1 MSFNNN
7 AKDNGVPG
15 TKAGMTSSREP
26 VNFMKLFL
34 GSGMVTFLNAVRVFV
49 VNKLLAVFLPPTAFA
64 CVGQFMNFMT
74 MGQATSSLALQNGW
88 VSLSAQNKN
97 NLEQLR
103 GVWRGGF
110 RLTTFASIITFAV
123 ALVFCFM
130 LPLEKFFPEIHP
142 RLVQAA
148 VIFALPGVFATN
160 IITIAASV
168 MNGLGHYRRWALI
181 NMVSSLW
188 QMLWVAF
195 FLYSER
201 LSVLSIVATQ
211 SVVAGI
217 FAAQIASRAGFS
229 LSEIRKSAL
238 DIRAPW
244 VSYALMGIVPMVLSP
259 VVLTFM
265 RMTIGENLGWD
276 AAGIWQ
282 GIWKISDFLTAF
294 FSAILGVIILPKVSA
309 KMVKSEFWNMFRP
322 LLLKSMALALVAV
335 LILYFGRS
343 LFVALMLS
351 SAYAGAADYM
361 PMQLLGDFFRVG
373 GWALGLVL
381 IARRETK
388 KFLILEICSELVLAS
403 ATVAFVKL
411 YEFNGPM
418 MAYALENFLTLVA
431 SFILVSRLEW
441 SKTEGCEA

>member
-123 ALVFCFM
+123 ALVLCFM

-148 VIFALPGVFATN
+148 IIFALPGVFATN
-160 IITIAASV
+160 VITITSSV

-181 NMVSSLW
+181 NMVTSLW

-195 FLYSER
+195 FLYTGR

-211 SVVAGI
+211 SVIAGV

-229 LSEIRKSAL
+229 LNEIRKTAL

-244 VSYALMGIVPMVLSP
+244 MSYALMGIVPMVLTP

-265 RMTIGENLGWD
+265 RVTIGENLGWN

-282 GIWKISDFLTAF
+282 GLWKISDFLTAF

-309 KMVKSEFWNMFRP
+309 ALTKSEFWGMFRP
-322 LLLKSMALALVAV
+322 VLMKTMALALVAV
-335 LILYFGRS
+335 AILYFGRS
-343 LFVALMLS
+343 LLVTVMLS
-351 SAYAGAADYM
+351 SAYAGAADYI
-361 PMQLLGDFFRVG
+361 PLQLLGDFFRVG

-381 IARRETK
+381 VARRETK

-403 ATVAFVKL
+403 ATYGFVKL

-418 MAYALENFLTLVA
+418 MAYAIENFLTFVA
-431 SFILVSRLEW
+431 SFIIVSRLDW
-441 SKTEGCEA
+441 AKK

>member
-1 MSFNNN
+1 
-7 AKDNGVPG
+7 
-15 TKAGMTSSREP
+15 
-26 VNFMKLFL
+26 
-34 GSGMVTFLNAVRVFV
+34 MVTFLNALRVFV
-49 VNKLLAVFLPPTAFA
+49 VNKLLAVFLPPAAFA

-88 VSLSAQNKN
+88 VSLTAQNRD

-110 RLTTFASIITFAV
+110 RLTTYASIFTFAV
-123 ALVFCFM
+123 ALVLCFTV
-130 LPLEKFFPEIHP
+130 PLERFFPGIHP

-148 VIFALPGVFATN
+148 IIFALPGVLATN
-160 IITIAASV
+160 VITITASV

-195 FLYSER
+195 FIYTGR

-211 SVVAGI
+211 SIIAGI
-217 FAAQIASRAGFS
+217 FAGQIAARAGFS
-229 LSEIRKSAL
+229 LNEIRKTAL
-238 DIRAPW
+238 DIRLPW
-244 VSYALMGIVPMVLSP
+244 ASFALMGIVPMILTP

-265 RMTIGENLGWD
+265 RSTIGTNLGWN

-282 GIWKISDFLTAF
+282 GIWKISDFFTAF

-309 KMVKSEFWNMFRP
+309 KMAKSEFWGLFRP
-322 LLLKSMALALVAV
+322 ILLKTILLALVAV
-335 LILYFGRS
+335 VILYFGRS
-343 LFVALMLS
+343 LLVAVMLS
-351 SAYAGAADYM
+351 SAYAGAADYISV
-361 PMQLLGDFFRVG
+361 QLLGDFFRVG

-388 KFLILEICSELVLAS
+388 KFLMLEICSQLVLATS
-403 ATVAFVKL
+403 TYFFVKL

>member
-1 MSFNNN
+1 M
-7 AKDNGVPG
+7 
-15 TKAGMTSSREP
+15 SSRENKTNHQP
-26 VNFMKLFL
+26 VNFWKAFM

-49 VNKLLAVFLPPTAFA
+49 VNKLLAMFLPPAAFA

-88 VSLSAQNKN
+88 VSLSAQNKD

-110 RLTTFASIITFAV
+110 RLTTFASIATFAI
-123 ALVFCFM
+123 ALVLCFTV
-130 LPLEKFFPEIHP
+130 PLENFFPGIHP

-148 VIFALPGVFATN
+148 IIFALPGVLATN
-160 IITIAASV
+160 VITISASV

-188 QMLWVAF
+188 QMFWVAF
-195 FLYSER
+195 FLYTER
-201 LSVLSIVATQ
+201 LSILSIVATQ

-217 FAAQIASRAGFS
+217 FAAQIAARAGFS
-229 LSEIRKSAL
+229 LSEIRKTAL

-244 VSYALMGIVPMVLSP
+244 LSYALMGIVPMVLSP

-265 RMTIGENLGWD
+265 RSTIGTELGWD

-282 GIWKISDFLTAF
+282 GIWKISDFMTAF

-309 KMVKSEFWNMFRP
+309 NMSKSEFWGMFRP
-322 LLLKSMALALVAV
+322 ILVKSMALALVAV
-335 LILYFGRS
+335 TIFYFGRS
-343 LFVALMLS
+343 LLVGIMLS
-351 SAYAGAADYM
+351 SSYAGAADYM
-361 PMQLLGDFFRVG
+361 MMQLLGDFFRVG

-388 KFLILEICSELVLAS
+388 KFLVLEICSELVLACS
-403 ATVAFVKL
+403 TYAFVKL

-431 SFILVSRLEW
+431 SFILVNSLKW
-441 SKTEGCEA
+441 GNK

>member
-1 MSFNNN
+1 
-7 AKDNGVPG
+7 
-15 TKAGMTSSREP
+15 
-26 VNFMKLFL
+26 
-34 GSGMVTFLNAVRVFV
+34 MVTFLNAVRVFV

-74 MGQATSSLALQNGW
+74 IGQATSSLALQNGW
-88 VSLSAQNKN
+88 VSLSAQNKS

-123 ALVFCFM
+123 ALVLCFT

-148 VIFALPGVFATN
+148 IIFALPGVFATN
-160 IITIAASV
+160 IITITSSV

-181 NMVSSLW
+181 NMVTSLW

-195 FLYSER
+195 FLYTGR

-211 SVVAGI
+211 SVVAGV

-229 LSEIRKSAL
+229 LNEIRKTVL

-244 VSYALMGIVPMVLSP
+244 ISYALMGIVPMVLSP

-265 RMTIGENLGWD
+265 RLTIGENLGWN

-282 GIWKISDFLTAF
+282 GIWKISDSLTAF

-309 KMVKSEFWNMFRP
+309 ALTKSEFWGMFRP
-322 LLLKSMALALVAV
+322 VLMKTMALAFMAVA
-335 LILYFGRS
+335 ILYFGRS
-343 LFVALMLS
+343 LLVTVMLS
-351 SAYAGAADYM
+351 SAYAGAADYI

-388 KFLILEICSELVLAS
+388 KFLILEICSEFVLAS
-403 ATVAFVKL
+403 ATYGLVKL

-418 MAYALENFLTLVA
+418 MAYAFENFLTLVA
-431 SFILVSRLEW
+431 SFIIVSRLDW
-441 SKTEGCEA
+441 AKT

>member
-97 NLEQLR
+97 NLDQLR

-110 RLTTFASIITFAV
+110 RLTTFASIITFVV
-123 ALVFCFM
+123 ALVLCFM

-148 VIFALPGVFATN
+148 IIFALPGVFATN
-160 IITIAASV
+160 VITITSSV

-181 NMVSSLW
+181 NMVTSLW

-195 FLYSER
+195 FLYTGR

-211 SVVAGI
+211 SVIAGV

-229 LSEIRKSAL
+229 LNEIRKTAL

-244 VSYALMGIVPMVLSP
+244 MSYALMGIVPMVLTP

-265 RMTIGENLGWD
+265 RLTIGENLGWN

-309 KMVKSEFWNMFRP
+309 ALTKSEFWGMFRP
-322 LLLKSMALALVAV
+322 VLIKTMALALVAV
-335 LILYFGRS
+335 AILYFGRS
-343 LFVALMLS
+343 LLVTVMLS
-351 SAYAGAADYM
+351 SMYAGAADYI
-361 PMQLLGDFFRVG
+361 PLQLLGDFFRVG

-388 KFLILEICSELVLAS
+388 KFLILEICSEFILAS
-403 ATVAFVKL
+403 ATYGFVKL

-431 SFILVSRLEW
+431 SFIIVSRLDW
-441 SKTEGCEA
+441 AKK

>member
-1 MSFNNN
+1 
-7 AKDNGVPG
+7 
-15 TKAGMTSSREP
+15 
-26 VNFMKLFL
+26 
-34 GSGMVTFLNAVRVFV
+34 
-49 VNKLLAVFLPPTAFA
+49 
-64 CVGQFMNFMT
+64 MNFMT
-74 MGQATSSLALQNGW
+74 IGQATSSLALQNGW
-88 VSLSAQNKN
+88 VSLTAQNKG

-110 RLTTFASIITFAV
+110 RLTTFASILTFAV
-123 ALVFCFM
+123 ALVLCFS

-148 VIFALPGVFATN
+148 IIFALPGVFATN
-160 IITIAASV
+160 VITITSSV

-181 NMVSSLW
+181 NMVTSLW

-195 FLYSER
+195 FLYTGR

-211 SVVAGI
+211 SVIAGV

-229 LSEIRKSAL
+229 LNEIRKTAL

-244 VSYALMGIVPMVLSP
+244 ISYALMGIVPMVLTP

-265 RMTIGENLGWD
+265 RLTIGENLGWN

-309 KMVKSEFWNMFRP
+309 ALTKSEFWGMFRP
-322 LLLKSMALALVAV
+322 VLIKTTALALVAV
-335 LILYFGRS
+335 AILYFGRS
-343 LFVALMLS
+343 LLVTVMLS
-351 SAYAGAADYM
+351 SMYAGAADYI
-361 PMQLLGDFFRVG
+361 PLQLLGDFFRVG

-388 KFLILEICSELVLAS
+388 KFLTLEICSELVLAS
-403 ATVAFVKL
+403 ATFGFVKVF
-411 YEFNGPM
+411 EFNGPM

-431 SFILVSRLEW
+431 SFFIVSRLDW
-441 SKTEGCEA
+441 AKK

>member
-1 MSFNNN
+1 MKSDSLNFW
-7 AKDNGVPG
+7 
-15 TKAGMTSSREP
+15 KA
-26 VNFMKLFL
+26 FM

-49 VNKLLAVFLPPTAFA
+49 VNKLLAVFLPPSAFA
-64 CVGQFMNFMT
+64 CVGQFMNILT

-88 VSLSAQNKN
+88 VSLSAQNKD
-97 NLEQLR
+97 NLERLR

-110 RLTTFASIITFAV
+110 RLTTFATIATAV
-123 ALVFCFM
+123 VAVLLCFSV
-130 LPLEKFFPEIHP
+130 PLENFFPGVHP

-148 VIFALPGVFATN
+148 ILFALPGVFATN
-160 IITIAASV
+160 VITITSSV

-195 FLYSER
+195 FLYTGR

-229 LSEIRKSAL
+229 LNEIRKTAL

-244 VSYALMGIVPMVLSP
+244 FSYAMMGIVPMVLTP

-265 RMTIGENLGWD
+265 RQTVGENLGWN

-294 FSAILGVIILPKVSA
+294 FSAILGVIILPKVSE
-309 KMVKSEFWNMFRP
+309 KLTKREFWGMFRP
-322 LLLKSMALALVAV
+322 ILLKSLALALVAV
-335 LILYFGRS
+335 VVLYIGRS
-343 LFVALMLS
+343 LLVAVMLS

-361 PMQLLGDFFRVG
+361 MLQLLGDFFRVG

-381 IARRETK
+381 IARRETR
-388 KFLILEICSELVLAS
+388 KFLMLEICSQLVLAS
-403 ATVAFVKL
+403 ATYVFVRL
-411 YEFNGPM
+411 YEFEGPM

-431 SFILVSRLEW
+431 SLIIVGRLDW
-441 SKTEGCEA
+441 PQK

>member
-1 MSFNNN
+1 MNSNDKN
-7 AKDNGVPG
+7 
-15 TKAGMTSSREP
+15 SRES

-49 VNKLLAVFLPPTAFA
+49 VNKLLAVFLPPSAFA

-110 RLTTFASIITFAV
+110 RLTTFASIVTFAV
-123 ALVFCFM
+123 ALVLCFT

-148 VIFALPGVFATN
+148 IIFALPGVFAMN
-160 IITIAASV
+160 IITITSSV

-181 NMVSSLW
+181 NMVTSLW

-195 FLYSER
+195 FLYTGR

-211 SVVAGI
+211 SVVAGV

-229 LSEIRKSAL
+229 LNEIRKTAL

-244 VSYALMGIVPMVLSP
+244 ISYALMGIVPMVLSP

-265 RMTIGENLGWD
+265 RLTIGENLGWN

-309 KMVKSEFWNMFRP
+309 ALTKSEFWGMFRP
-322 LLLKSMALALVAV
+322 VLMKTMALALVAV
-335 LILYFGRS
+335 AILYFGRS
-343 LFVALMLS
+343 LLVTVMLS
-351 SAYAGAADYM
+351 SAYAGAADYI
-361 PMQLLGDFFRVG
+361 PMHLLGDFFRVG

-388 KFLILEICSELVLAS
+388 KFLILEICSEFVLAS
-403 ATVAFVKL
+403 ATYGLVKL

-431 SFILVSRLEW
+431 SFIIVSRLDW
-441 SKTEGCEA
+441 AKK

>member
-1 MSFNNN
+1 
-7 AKDNGVPG
+7 
-15 TKAGMTSSREP
+15 MTSSREP
-26 VNFMKLFL
+26 VNFMKLFF
-34 GSGMVTFLNAVRVFV
+34 GSGMVTFLNALRVFV

-74 MGQATSSLALQNGW
+74 IGQATSSLALQNGW

-123 ALVFCFM
+123 ALVLCFT

-148 VIFALPGVFATN
+148 IIFALPGVFATN
-160 IITIAASV
+160 VITITSSV
-168 MNGLGHYRRWALI
+168 MNGLGHYRRWVLI
-181 NMVSSLW
+181 NMVTSLW

-195 FLYSER
+195 FLYTGR

-211 SVVAGI
+211 SVVAGV

-229 LSEIRKSAL
+229 LNEIRKTAL

-244 VSYALMGIVPMVLSP
+244 ISYALMGIVPMVLSP

-265 RMTIGENLGWD
+265 RLTIGENLGWN

-309 KMVKSEFWNMFRP
+309 MLTKSEFWGMFRP
-322 LLLKSMALALVAV
+322 VLMKTMALALVAV
-335 LILYFGRS
+335 AILYFGRS
-343 LFVALMLS
+343 LLVTVMLS
-351 SAYAGAADYM
+351 SAYAGAADYI

-388 KFLILEICSELVLAS
+388 KFLILEICSEFVLAS
-403 ATVAFVKL
+403 ATYGFVKL

-431 SFILVSRLEW
+431 SFIIVSRLKW
-441 SKTEGCEA
+441 AKK

>member
-1 MSFNNN
+1 MNSND
-7 AKDNGVPG
+7 K
-15 TKAGMTSSREP
+15 TSRES
-26 VNFMKLFL
+26 VNFMKLFF
-34 GSGMVTFLNAVRVFV
+34 GSGMVTFLSAVRVFV
-49 VNKLLAVFLPPTAFA
+49 VNKLLAVFLPPSAFA

-74 MGQATSSLALQNGW
+74 IGQATSSLALQNGW
-88 VSLSAQNKN
+88 VSLTAQNKG

-110 RLTTFASIITFAV
+110 RLTTFASILTFAV
-123 ALVFCFM
+123 ALVLCFS

-148 VIFALPGVFATN
+148 IIFALPGVFATN
-160 IITIAASV
+160 VITITSSV

-181 NMVSSLW
+181 NMVTSLW

-195 FLYSER
+195 FLYTGR

-211 SVVAGI
+211 SVIAGV

-229 LSEIRKSAL
+229 LNEIRKTAL

-244 VSYALMGIVPMVLSP
+244 ISYALMGIVPMVLTP

-265 RMTIGENLGWD
+265 RQTIGENLGWN

-309 KMVKSEFWNMFRP
+309 ALTKSEFWGMFRP
-322 LLLKSMALALVAV
+322 VLIKTMALALVAV
-335 LILYFGRS
+335 AILYFGRS
-343 LFVALMLS
+343 LLVTVMLS
-351 SAYAGAADYM
+351 SMYAGAADYI
-361 PMQLLGDFFRVG
+361 PLQLLGDFFRVG

-388 KFLILEICSELVLAS
+388 KFLTLEICSELVLAS
-403 ATVAFVKL
+403 ATFGFVKVF
-411 YEFNGPM
+411 EFNGPM

-431 SFILVSRLEW
+431 SFFIVSRLDW
-441 SKTEGCEA
+441 AKK

>member
-1 MSFNNN
+1 MNSND
-7 AKDNGVPG
+7 K
-15 TKAGMTSSREP
+15 TSRES
-26 VNFMKLFL
+26 VNFMKLFF
-34 GSGMVTFLNAVRVFV
+34 GSGMVTFLSAVRVFV
-49 VNKLLAVFLPPTAFA
+49 VNKLLAVFLPPSAFA

-74 MGQATSSLALQNGW
+74 IGQATSSLALQNGW
-88 VSLSAQNKN
+88 VSLTAQNKG

-110 RLTTFASIITFAV
+110 RLTTFASILTFAV
-123 ALVFCFM
+123 ALVLCFS

-148 VIFALPGVFATN
+148 IIFALPGVFATN
-160 IITIAASV
+160 VITITSSV

-181 NMVSSLW
+181 NMVTSLW

-195 FLYSER
+195 FLYTGR

-211 SVVAGI
+211 SVIAGV

-229 LSEIRKSAL
+229 LNEIRKTAL

-244 VSYALMGIVPMVLSP
+244 ISYALMGIVPMVLTP

-265 RMTIGENLGWD
+265 RLTIGENLGWN

-309 KMVKSEFWNMFRP
+309 ALTKSEFWGMFRP
-322 LLLKSMALALVAV
+322 VLIKTMALALVAV
-335 LILYFGRS
+335 AILYFGRS
-343 LFVALMLS
+343 LLVTVMLS
-351 SAYAGAADYM
+351 SMYAGAADYI
-361 PMQLLGDFFRVG
+361 PLQLLGDFFRVG

-388 KFLILEICSELVLAS
+388 KFLTLEICSELVLAS
-403 ATVAFVKL
+403 ATFGFVKVF
-411 YEFNGPM
+411 EFNGPM

-431 SFILVSRLEW
+431 SFFIVSRLDW
-441 SKTEGCEA
+441 AKK

>member
-1 MSFNNN
+1 M
-7 AKDNGVPG
+7 
-15 TKAGMTSSREP
+15 
-26 VNFMKLFL
+26 
-34 GSGMVTFLNAVRVFV
+34 GSGMVTFLNALRVFV
-49 VNKLLAVFLPPTAFA
+49 VNKLLAVFLPPAAFA

-74 MGQATSSLALQNGW
+74 IGQATSSLALQNGW
-88 VSLSAQNKN
+88 VSLSAQNKDH
-97 NLEQLR
+97 LEQLR

-110 RLTTFASIITFAV
+110 RLTTFASIATFAI
-123 ALVFCFM
+123 ALVLCFT
-130 LPLEKFFPEIHP
+130 LPLEKFLPGIHP

-188 QMLWVAF
+188 QMFWVAF

-322 LLLKSMALALVAV
+322 ILLKSMALALVAV

-343 LFVALMLS
+343 LFVVLMLS

-431 SFILVSRLEW
+431 SFILVSRLDW
-441 SKTEGCEA
+441 AKTEGSKK

>member
-1 MSFNNN
+1 MNSNDKN
-7 AKDNGVPG
+7 
-15 TKAGMTSSREP
+15 SRES

-49 VNKLLAVFLPPTAFA
+49 VNKLLAVFLPPSAFA

-110 RLTTFASIITFAV
+110 RLTTFASIVTFAV
-123 ALVFCFM
+123 ALVLCFT

-148 VIFALPGVFATN
+148 IIFALPGVFATN
-160 IITIAASV
+160 IITITSSV

-181 NMVSSLW
+181 NMVTSLW

-195 FLYSER
+195 FLYTGR

-211 SVVAGI
+211 SVVAGV

-229 LSEIRKSAL
+229 LNEIRKTAL

-244 VSYALMGIVPMVLSP
+244 ISYALMGIVPMVLSP
-259 VVLTFM
+259 VVLMFM
-265 RMTIGENLGWD
+265 RLTIGENLGWN

-309 KMVKSEFWNMFRP
+309 ALTKSEFWGMFRP
-322 LLLKSMALALVAV
+322 VLMKTMALALVAV
-335 LILYFGRS
+335 AILYFGRS
-343 LFVALMLS
+343 LLVTVMLS
-351 SAYAGAADYM
+351 SAYAGAADYI

-388 KFLILEICSELVLAS
+388 KFLILEICSEFVLAS
-403 ATVAFVKL
+403 ATYGLVKL

-431 SFILVSRLEW
+431 SFIIVSRLDW
-441 SKTEGCEA
+441 ART

>member
-1 MSFNNN
+1 MVNN
-7 AKDNGVPG
+7 KDNFW
-15 TKAGMTSSREP
+15 KA
-26 VNFMKLFL
+26 FM
-34 GSGMVTFLNAVRVFV
+34 GSGMVTFLNALRVFV
-49 VNKLLAVFLPPTAFA
+49 VNKLLAVYLSPTVFA

-74 MGQATSSLALQNGW
+74 IGQATSSLALQNGW
-88 VSLSAQNKN
+88 VSLSAQNKS

-110 RLTTFASIITFAV
+110 RLTTFASIGTFAV
-123 ALVFCFM
+123 ALVLCFT
-130 LPLEKFFPEIHP
+130 LPLENFFPEIHP
-142 RLVQAA
+142 RLVQTA
-148 VIFALPGVFATN
+148 ILFALPGVFATN
-160 IITIAASV
+160 IITITSSV
-168 MNGLGHYRRWALI
+168 MNGLGHYRRWAVI
-181 NMVSSLW
+181 NMVASLW

-195 FLYSER
+195 FLYTER

-211 SVVAGI
+211 SVIAGI
-217 FAAQIASRAGFS
+217 FAVQIASQAGFS
-229 LSEIRKSAL
+229 LKEIRKTAL
-238 DIRAPW
+238 DIRSPW
-244 VSYALMGIVPMVLSP
+244 LSYALMGIVPMVLTP

-265 RMTIGENLGWD
+265 RVKVGENLGSN

-309 KMVKSEFWNMFRP
+309 MLTKSEFWGMFRP
-322 LLLKSMALALVAV
+322 VLMKTMALALVAV
-335 LILYFGRS
+335 AILYFGRS
-343 LFVALMLS
+343 LLVTVMLS
-351 SAYAGAADYM
+351 SAYAGAADYI
-361 PMQLLGDFFRVG
+361 PLQLLGDFFRVG

-403 ATVAFVKL
+403 ATYGFVKL

-431 SFILVSRLEW
+431 SFIIVSRLDW
-441 SKTEGCEA
+441 AKK

>member
-1 MSFNNN
+1 M
-7 AKDNGVPG
+7 
-15 TKAGMTSSREP
+15 
-26 VNFMKLFL
+26 
-34 GSGMVTFLNAVRVFV
+34 GSGMVTFLNALRVFV
-49 VNKLLAVFLPPTAFA
+49 VNKLLAVFLPPAAFA

-88 VSLSAQNKN
+88 VSLTAQNRD

-110 RLTTFASIITFAV
+110 RLTTYASIFTFAV
-123 ALVFCFM
+123 ALVLCFTV
-130 LPLEKFFPEIHP
+130 PLERFFPGIHP

-148 VIFALPGVFATN
+148 IIFALPGVLATN
-160 IITIAASV
+160 VITITASV

-195 FLYSER
+195 FIYTGR

-211 SVVAGI
+211 SIIAGI
-217 FAAQIASRAGFS
+217 FAGQIAARAGFS
-229 LSEIRKSAL
+229 LNEIRKTAL
-238 DIRAPW
+238 DIRLPW
-244 VSYALMGIVPMVLSP
+244 ASFALMGIVPMILTP

-265 RMTIGENLGWD
+265 RSTIGTNLGWN

-282 GIWKISDFLTAF
+282 GIWKISDFFTAF

-309 KMVKSEFWNMFRP
+309 KMAKSEFWGLFRP
-322 LLLKSMALALVAV
+322 ILLKTILLALVAV
-335 LILYFGRS
+335 VILYFGRS
-343 LFVALMLS
+343 LLVAVMLS
-351 SAYAGAADYM
+351 SAYAGAADYISV
-361 PMQLLGDFFRVG
+361 QLLGDFFRVG

-388 KFLILEICSELVLAS
+388 KFLMLEICSQLVLATS
-403 ATVAFVKL
+403 TYFFVKL

>member
-1 MSFNNN
+1 M
-7 AKDNGVPG
+7 
-15 TKAGMTSSREP
+15 
-26 VNFMKLFL
+26 

-49 VNKLLAVFLPPTAFA
+49 VNKLLAVFLPPAAFA

-88 VSLSAQNKN
+88 VSLSAQNKD

-110 RLTTFASIITFAV
+110 RLTTFASIATFAI
-123 ALVFCFM
+123 ALVLCFTV
-130 LPLEKFFPEIHP
+130 PLEKFFPGIHP

-148 VIFALPGVFATN
+148 IIFALPGVLATN
-160 IITIAASV
+160 VITISASV

-188 QMLWVAF
+188 QMFWVAF
-195 FLYSER
+195 FLYTER
-201 LSVLSIVATQ
+201 LSILSIVATQ

-217 FAAQIASRAGFS
+217 FAAQIAARAGFS
-229 LSEIRKSAL
+229 LSEIRKTAL

-244 VSYALMGIVPMVLSP
+244 LSYALMGIVPMVLSP

-265 RMTIGENLGWD
+265 RSTIGTELGWD

-282 GIWKISDFLTAF
+282 GIWKISDFMTAF
-294 FSAILGVIILPKVSA
+294 FSAVLGVIILPKVSA
-309 KMVKSEFWNMFRP
+309 NMSKSEFWGMFRP
-322 LLLKSMALALVAV
+322 ILVKSMALALVAV
-335 LILYFGRS
+335 TIFYFGRS
-343 LFVALMLS
+343 LLVAIMLS
-351 SAYAGAADYM
+351 SSYAGAADYM
-361 PMQLLGDFFRVG
+361 MMQLLGDFFRVG

-388 KFLILEICSELVLAS
+388 KFLVLEICSELVLACS
-403 ATVAFVKL
+403 TYAFVKL

-431 SFILVSRLEW
+431 SFILVNSLKW
-441 SKTEGCEA
+441 GNK

>member
-1 MSFNNN
+1 
-7 AKDNGVPG
+7 
-15 TKAGMTSSREP
+15 
-26 VNFMKLFL
+26 
-34 GSGMVTFLNAVRVFV
+34 MVTFLNALRVFV

-74 MGQATSSLALQNGW
+74 IGQATSSLALQNGW

-123 ALVFCFM
+123 ALVLCFT

-148 VIFALPGVFATN
+148 IIFALPGVFATN
-160 IITIAASV
+160 IITITSSV

-181 NMVSSLW
+181 NMVTSLW

-195 FLYSER
+195 FLYTGR

-211 SVVAGI
+211 SVVAGV

-229 LSEIRKSAL
+229 LNEIRKTAL

-244 VSYALMGIVPMVLSP
+244 ISYALMGIVPMVLSP
-259 VVLTFM
+259 VVLMFM
-265 RMTIGENLGWD
+265 RLTIGENLGWN

-309 KMVKSEFWNMFRP
+309 ALTKSEFWGMFRP
-322 LLLKSMALALVAV
+322 VLMKTMALALVAV
-335 LILYFGRS
+335 AILYFGRS
-343 LFVALMLS
+343 LLVTVMLS
-351 SAYAGAADYM
+351 SAYAGAADYI

-388 KFLILEICSELVLAS
+388 KFLILEICSEFVLAS
-403 ATVAFVKL
+403 ATYGFVKL

-431 SFILVSRLEW
+431 SFIIVSRLKW
-441 SKTEGCEA
+441 AKK

>member
-1 MSFNNN
+1 M
-7 AKDNGVPG
+7 
-15 TKAGMTSSREP
+15 
-26 VNFMKLFL
+26 
-34 GSGMVTFLNAVRVFV
+34 GSGMVTFLNALRVFV
-49 VNKLLAVFLPPTAFA
+49 VNKLLAVFLPPSAFA
-64 CVGQFMNFMT
+64 CVGQFLNFMT

-110 RLTTFASIITFAV
+110 RLITFASIFTFAV
-123 ALVFCFM
+123 ALVLCFL
-130 LPLEKFFPEIHP
+130 LPLEKFFPGIHP

-148 VIFALPGVFATN
+148 VLFALPGVFATN
-160 IITIAASV
+160 IITITASV

-188 QMLWVAF
+188 QMFWVAF
-195 FLYSER
+195 FLYTER
-201 LSVLSIVATQ
+201 LSILSIVATQ

-217 FAAQIASRAGFS
+217 FAAQIAARAGFS
-229 LSEIRKSAL
+229 LSEIRKTAL

-244 VSYALMGIVPMVLSP
+244 LSYALMGIVPMVLSP

-265 RMTIGENLGWD
+265 RSTIGTELGWD

-282 GIWKISDFLTAF
+282 GIWKISDFMTAF

-309 KMVKSEFWNMFRP
+309 NMSKSEFWGMFRP
-322 LLLKSMALALVAV
+322 ILVKSMALALVAV
-335 LILYFGRS
+335 TIFYFGRS
-343 LFVALMLS
+343 LLVAIMLS
-351 SAYAGAADYM
+351 SSYAGAADYM
-361 PMQLLGDFFRVG
+361 MMQLLGDFFRVG

-388 KFLILEICSELVLAS
+388 KFLVLEICSELVLACS
-403 ATVAFVKL
+403 TYAFVKL

-431 SFILVSRLEW
+431 SFILVNSLKW
-441 SKTEGCEA
+441 GNK